1 MIRHWKIK
9 NNQLSTFL
17 KQAKEVPELK
27 KLISNDLKSFLV
39 IISLTILK
47 VLILII

>member
-1 MIRHWKIK
+1 MIKMIRHWKIK

-27 KLISNDLKSFLV
+27 KTDIQRFK
-39 IISLTILK
+39 IIFSDNFF
-47 VLILII
+47 